1 MVNRAGG
8 LDFSR
13 SSLPSL
19 SYSLSSCFSSRL
31 LSLRFASLDGSSF
44 SFLDIVVGRE
54 RLSDLFHQHQLSR
67 AFPRR
72 TCLALDCNADTDLT
86 NRVAWPW
93 RAMLRN
99 SRVPARSYP
108 VLTRWLSTNQ
118 QVDALLPSRFAAT
131 ASSLT
136 AVSVRAVHPF
146 RSLLLGLLGSPVF
159 LSYLR
164 HAKMVAVLGFAE
176 SVELRGGAL
185 SRWKFHD
192 LFATLVSVRTRFFD
206 C

>member
-146 RSLLLGLLGSPVF
+146 QVPPPGFVGFPCFSFVSPPREDGGGTGV
-159 LSYLR
+159 R
-164 HAKMVAVLGFAE
+164 RVGRVGGGGTE
-176 SVELRGGAL
+176 SMEIP
-185 SRWKFHD
+185 
-192 LFATLVSVRTRFFD
+192 
-206 C
+206 